1 MKNTNS
7 YYQEDLLLLSSTLSK
22 ILKQR
27 FGKGP
32 EMCFVSLHSNRLIV
46 FIRKYITPAE
56 EVLLKKDNINLVY
69 KFRSAVME
77 EVVDEFSKEVKKT
90 LGMSFDSYFEDW
102 NFSRNTGMMIL
113 ENSSLRNWSGPA
125 IQPALKEKLFE
136 GLSLLSND
144 IYKAP
149 TSMELIRINQNMYA
163 VECRGILMQMEKILY
178 KKGYLEL
185 LQECS
190 NDIKNAYIQ
199 QKGKFDSIFDTRVED
214 LFLFWDYNDNRSYI
228 FFYLH

>member
-22 ILKQR
+22 ILKRR

-32 EMCFVSLHSNRLIV
+32 EMCYVTLHSNRLIV
-46 FIRKYITPAE
+46 FIRKYITPSE
-56 EVLLKKDNINLVY
+56 EVLLKKDYINLAY

-77 EVVDEFSKEVKKT
+77 EVVDEFTKEVEKS
-90 LGMSFDSYFEDW
+90 LGIRLDSYFEDW
-102 NFSRNTGMMIL
+102 NFSRNTGMMIF
-113 ENSSLRNWSGPA
+113 ENSLSKDWAATA

-136 GLSLLSND
+136 GLNLISYE

-149 TSMELIRINQNMYA
+149 TSMEVIKINQNIYA
-163 VECRGILMQMEKILY
+163 VESRGTILKMEKILY
-178 KKGYLEL
+178 KKGYLEI
-185 LQECS
+185 LQEHS
-190 NDIKNAYIQ
+190 NDIKNAYFQ
-199 QKGKFDSIFDTRVED
+199 QKEKFDSIFETKVED
-214 LFLFWDYNDNRSYI
+214 LFLFWDYKDNRSYI

>member
-1 MKNTNS
+1 
-7 YYQEDLLLLSSTLSK
+7 
-22 ILKQR
+22 
-27 FGKGP
+27 
-32 EMCFVSLHSNRLIV
+32 MCFVSLHSNRLIV